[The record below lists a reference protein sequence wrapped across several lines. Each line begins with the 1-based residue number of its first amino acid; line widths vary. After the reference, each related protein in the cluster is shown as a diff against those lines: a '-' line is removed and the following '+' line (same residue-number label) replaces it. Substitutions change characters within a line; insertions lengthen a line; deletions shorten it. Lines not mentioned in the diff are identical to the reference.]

1 MALVEFRRRYER
13 ISCEDL
19 LSLVH
24 GRPTKATCLVLRDFV
39 KNFDDMS
46 DQNGFQFK
54 FKCDICQDGFMTK
67 YRQAPFAKAK
77 GLFGAASS
85 IGSSFGGAIGGM
97 GNSAWGASSA
107 ASYMHDSKW
116 REAHEK
122 ALDEATAEARGHFTK
137 CPGCTKYVDATCWNE
152 QGLMCVECSPRQA
165 ITVQKAR
172 ASAFGMKAQEA
183 MMAQDYT
190 AEIKGAEEVKILCS
204 KCGKPTSSG
213 KFCEVCGA
221 RASRPALTADRR
233 YPPLQDFAT
242 IAAKSCLV
250 RK

>member
-1 MALVEFRRRYER
+1 M
-13 ISCEDL
+13 
-19 LSLVH
+19 
-24 GRPTKATCLVLRDFV
+24 VLRDFV

-67 YRQAPFAKAK
+67 YRQAPYAKAK

-85 IGSSFGGAIGGM
+85 IGSSFGGSFGGV

-107 ASYMHDSKW
+107 AGYMHDSKW

-122 ALDEATAEARGHFTK
+122 ALDDATAEARGHFTK

-172 ASAFGMKAQEA
+172 AQAFGQKAAES
-183 MMAQDYT
+183 MMAQDYS

-221 RASRPALTADRR
+221 PLDKSACPNCGQKVSATARFCNNCGQK
-233 YPPLQDFAT
+233 L
-242 IAAKSCLV
+242 SG
-250 RK
+250 